1 MNRVLTASL
10 TALCIAGLCI
20 SPVMADDAKD
30 GGKDGKDA
38 KPAKEPK
45 APKAAKEPKA
55 PKEEAK
61 PEKLG
66 SKSSGGGGDAG
77 LGGRLI
83 GFPAG
88 VLVGVPVAIVRRTG
102 IEIKQGVK
110 DLVGDTDN
118 WFIIGPAGVL
128 AVPYGG
134 VSGGIGGVLYGV
146 KNAWVGAGDEPFGK
160 DSFSLGDNVD

>member
-1 MNRVLTASL
+1 
-10 TALCIAGLCI
+10 
-20 SPVMADDAKD
+20 MAQDAKD
-30 GGKDGKDA
+30 GGKDAKET

-45 APKAAKEPKA
+45 PAKET
-55 PKEEAK
+55 
-61 PEKLG
+61 KLG
-66 SKSSGGGGDAG
+66 SKSSGGGDAG

-88 VLVGVPVAIVRRTG
+88 ILVGVPVAIVRRTG

-146 KNAWVGAGDEPFGK
+146 KNAWVGAGDQPFGK